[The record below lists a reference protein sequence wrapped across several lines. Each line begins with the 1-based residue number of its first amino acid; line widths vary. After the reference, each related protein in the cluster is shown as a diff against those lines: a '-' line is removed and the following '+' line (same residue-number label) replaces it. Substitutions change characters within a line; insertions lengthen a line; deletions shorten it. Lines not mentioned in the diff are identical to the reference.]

1 MHAPRHEI
9 LNAQASGMTPRRA
22 MIIGGVGLLHAAAI
36 YALITGMAGS
46 VLQKVETVIQLTPVE
61 TPHDPPKPVPLPPA
75 PKLEQPTTQP
85 RVDTTPIPEITIA
98 SEAPSQITTAP
109 PLPNPPTAIAD
120 SGASGV
126 TNTHTTPP
134 YPPLANKMSHQG
146 TVLLQIVVTPQ
157 GDVASATV
165 TSSSGF
171 DELDQAA
178 VAWVVAHWK
187 YKAAIQNGI
196 PVASQ
201 TSAAVKFDLKM
212 ARR

>member
-1 MHAPRHEI
+1 
-9 LNAQASGMTPRRA
+9 MTPRRT
-22 MIIGGVGLLHAAAI
+22 MIIGGVAMLHAAAI

-46 VLQKVETVIQLTPVE
+46 AIKTIETVIQLTPVE
-61 TPHDPPKPVPLPPA
+61 TPHEPPKPTPLPPT
-75 PKLEQPTTQP
+75 PQLQQPTVQQEP
-85 RVDTTPIPEITIA
+85 VAVVPEITIA
-98 SEAPSQITTAP
+98 SETPAQITTVAP
-109 PLPNPPTAIAD
+109 PPNPPTAIAD

-146 TVLLQIVVTPQ
+146 TVLLQIVVTAQ

-165 TSSSGF
+165 ATSSGF
-171 DELDQAA
+171 EELDQAA

-187 YKAAIQNGI
+187 YKAAIQNGL

-201 TSAAVKFDLKM
+201 TSAMVKFDLKL